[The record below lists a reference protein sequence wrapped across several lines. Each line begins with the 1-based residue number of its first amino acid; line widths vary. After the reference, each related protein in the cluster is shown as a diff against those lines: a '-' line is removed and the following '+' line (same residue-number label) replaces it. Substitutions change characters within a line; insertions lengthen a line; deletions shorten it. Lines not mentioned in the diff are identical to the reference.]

1 MGSFVIV
8 LREGFEAALMV
19 GLILGVLNKTGER
32 EHVRSV
38 WLGAAAALVS
48 SAIIGAILFA
58 AVGELS
64 GQAEKLYEGTAMLLA
79 ASVVTWMVFW
89 MRKQARTLGG
99 HLRSQVSTALIAGGG
114 LALASVAFI
123 GVAREGLESALFLFA
138 SVGDT
143 GLAQTLVGG
152 GLGALA
158 AVTLGILFYKGSIRL
173 DLRRFFMVTGVLVIG
188 FAAYL
193 IHGGLHEFGEAG
205 GGSVFEIAAPV
216 LAALYGIALGTF
228 YLRSNPARPEPTP
241 ASAVAVSE
249 QVATPEREPNAAP
262 ARA

>member
-19 GLILGVLNKTGER
+19 GLILGVLRKTGQR

-38 WLGAAAALVS
+38 WIGTIAALVS
-48 SAIIGAILFA
+48 SAVIGAILFA

-79 ASVVTWMVFW
+79 AAVVTWMVFW

-123 GVAREGLESALFLFA
+123 GVSREGLESALFLFA

-143 GLAQTLVGG
+143 GVTQTLIGG

-205 GGSVFEIAAPV
+205 GGSVFEIAAPI
-216 LAALYGIALGTF
+216 LAALYGLSLGTF
-228 YLRSNPARPEPTP
+228 YLRSNPARPAP
-241 ASAVAVSE
+241 APAAAVVVS
-249 QVATPEREPNAAP
+249 EREPEPVP
-262 ARA
+262 AKV

>member
-1 MGSFVIV
+1 MI
-8 LREGFEAALMV
+8 
-19 GLILGVLNKTGER
+19 GLILGVLNKTGQR
-32 EHVRSV
+32 QHARAV
-38 WLGAAAALVS
+38 WIGTSAAVVS
-48 SAIIGAILFA
+48 SVIIGAILFA
-58 AVGELS
+58 AVGELT

-99 HLRSQVSTALIAGGG
+99 HLRSQVSSALIAGGG

-158 AVTLGILFYKGSIRL
+158 AVTLGVLFYKGSIRL

-193 IHGGLHEFGEAG
+193 ILGGLHEFGEAG
-205 GGSVFEIAAPV
+205 GGEVFEIAAPIV
-216 LAALYGIALGTF
+216 AALYGVSLGTF

-241 ASAVAVSE
+241 AAAVVVS
-249 QVATPEREPNAAP
+249 EREPEPAP
-262 ARA
+262 AQA

>member
-1 MGSFVIV
+1 M
-8 LREGFEAALMV
+8 
-19 GLILGVLNKTGER
+19 
-32 EHVRSV
+32 
-38 WLGAAAALVS
+38 
-48 SAIIGAILFA
+48 
-58 AVGELS
+58 
-64 GQAEKLYEGTAMLLA
+64 LYEGTAMLLA
-79 ASVVTWMVFW
+79 AAVVTWMVFW

-152 GLGALA
+152 ALGAVA

-193 IHGGLHEFGEAG
+193 ILGGLHEFGEAG
-205 GGSVFEIAAPV
+205 GGEAFEIGAPI
-216 LAALYGIALGTF
+216 LAAIYGLSLGTF
-228 YLRSNPARPEPTP
+228 YLRSNPARPAPTP
-241 ASAVAVSE
+241 ATAVAVGVSE
-249 QVATPEREPNAAP
+249 QAPVSEREPKPAP
-262 ARA
+262 AQA